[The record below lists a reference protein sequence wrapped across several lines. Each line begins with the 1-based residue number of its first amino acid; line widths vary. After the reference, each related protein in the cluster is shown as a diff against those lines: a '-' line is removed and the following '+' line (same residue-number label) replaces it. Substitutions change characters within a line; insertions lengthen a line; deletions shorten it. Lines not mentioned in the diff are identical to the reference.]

1 MIIRGKKCE
10 THPLSVETDLKGGNH
25 TVSSFKEQH
34 LQFDSLALFF
44 NTQICHNSRQPQVS
58 MAAMPHGELDLQAIH
73 ATLTI
78 KEAEPKRAKE
88 VVSKEDAEAKMK
100 RKGSLKSPKQGNQT
114 KYRSKASY
122 FPTHNRPCRERS
134 LQGTRPQSTQ
144 QRWAPYR
151 W

>member
-1 MIIRGKKCE
+1 MSIRGKRCE

-25 TVSSFKEQH
+25 TFSSFKEQH

-44 NTQICHNSRQPQVS
+44 NTQICHKGRWPQVS
-58 MAAMPHGELDLQAIH
+58 MAAVPHGELDLQAIH
-73 ATLTI
+73 ATVTI
-78 KEAEPKRAKE
+78 KEAEAKRAKE
-88 VVSKEDAEAKMK
+88 VVSKEDTEAKMK
-100 RKGSLKSPKQGNQT
+100 RKGSLQSPKQGNQT

-122 FPTHNRPCRERS
+122 FPTHNWPCRERS

-144 QRWAPYR
+144 HRWAPYR